1 MALPPLPGHFRRWL
15 WIGIF
20 KIFLFAVLL
29 WGLVG
34 CSNAAQSTP
43 FSINGTPLPNA
54 IYADDFSNPQSGWET
69 WTDAN
74 GSFVAYQ
81 NNGLRILVKDQQ
93 FDYWSRPGKRFVDAR
108 VEVDAIKLAG
118 PNDNDFGLICRYQD
132 RNNFYAFLISSDGY
146 AGIIK
151 VEDGK
156 YSVLNGTEMAY
167 SQSIRQGEALNHLTA
182 DCFGQ
187 TLALAVNGQVVAQA
201 QDSGFSAGEVG
212 VIAGTNANPGVDIF
226 FDNFVV
232 SKP

>member
-1 MALPPLPGHFRRWL
+1 MDRL
-15 WIGIF
+15 F
-20 KIFLFAVLL
+20 KIILFVGLFWLL
-29 WGLVG
+29 AG
-34 CSNAAQSTP
+34 CSNATVSTP

-54 IYADDFSNPQSGWET
+54 IYADDFSNPESGWET

-93 FDYWSRPGKRFVDAR
+93 FDYWSRPGKRFADAR
-108 VEVDAIKLAG
+108 IEVDAIKLAG
-118 PNDNDFGLICRYQD
+118 PNDNDLGLICRYQD

-146 AGIIK
+146 TGIIK

-156 YSVLNGTEMAY
+156 YNGLNGSELAY
-167 SQSIRQGEALNHLTA
+167 SQSIRQGEALNHLQA
-182 DCFGQ
+182 ECIGQ
-187 TLALAVNGQVVAQA
+187 TLTLAVNGQVVAQA
-201 QDSGFSAGEVG
+201 QDAGFAAGEVG
-212 VIAGTNANPGVDIF
+212 VIAGTNAKPDVDVF

>member
-1 MALPPLPGHFRRWL
+1 MDRFV
-15 WIGIF
+15 
-20 KIFLFAVLL
+20 KVVLL
-29 WGLVG
+29 LGLVWGLVG
-34 CSNAAQSTP
+34 CSNAVESTP
-43 FSINGTPLPNA
+43 YNINGTPLPNA
-54 IYADDFSNPQSGWET
+54 IFADDFSNPDSGWET

-81 NNGLRILVKDQQ
+81 NNGLRILVNDQQ
-93 FDYWSRPGKRFVDAR
+93 FDYWSRTGKRFMDTR
-108 VEVDAIKLAG
+108 IEVDAIKLAG

-156 YSVLNGTEMAY
+156 YNVLNGKEMAY
-167 SQSIRQGEALNHLTA
+167 SQSIRQGEALNHLQA

-187 TLALAVNGQVVAQA
+187 TLALAVNGELVVQS
-201 QDSGFSAGEVG
+201 QDSSYAAGEVG
-212 VIAGTNANPGVDIF
+212 VIAGTNAKPGVDIF